1 MAKWHIQNELTEYV
15 KSCDRFK
22 ECLDQ
27 ERLYSEIKNATLHE
41 LCNKLVE
48 ESKSGNKRSNDVNSI
63 LLWVLEITDEF
74 PSGSQKIKSPGAM
87 MDIDLDFSKAKR
99 PEVYKYLEEKY
110 GNAKVAHV
118 ATFGRMA
125 AKAAIKNAA
134 RALGLSIASGEKVS
148 KYIPNLPDVTIQ
160 DTIDSNKEFQDL
172 ILKDKE
178 AKQIIDIARRLE
190 GLPNNIGVHASAAII
205 SDIDITDEIPFM
217 LATRKDGGE
226 VITQFEYKDSESCF
240 FVKFDVLGLE
250 NLDIISETLRLI
262 KENKGIDIDA
272 NSIDVNDNGIYSL
285 LNDGYV
291 TNIFQFDGSVAS
303 FLPSIKPSNI
313 NEVSAITSLCRPGP
327 LSLGLHERYAEA
339 KFKDMKFN
347 YGIEDQKLLDKVWE
361 ICYTSYGLMV
371 FQEQLI
377 QCFKLIAGFDDAESE
392 KARKAT
398 GKKDA
403 KLLASLEEDFVK
415 GGLENGYSEKG
426 LRQLF
431 SQFAGFS
438 AYSFNAGHAT
448 AYSIITCQTAWLSY
462 HYPLEFFVASLTT
475 CSDDTDKVRHFI
487 KAIKERGLKILPP
500 DINRSEADF
509 TIKDEAIVFGLSAIK
524 GVGAAVTKKIM
535 SRKPKSGYKTLGHF
549 IKRNVDILNSK
560 ILESYTKAGCFNS
573 FGYNKESILQNIP
586 YILELI
592 GIVKGLDKYNIF
604 DTIDLGDYIE
614 KCIITRVNKEDS
626 FQYEIESLGLYIT
639 KHPMDDY
646 DLNTDYVC
654 DISKLAA
661 FEDQDPF
668 VSIGCL
674 SGIEIRKTK
683 AKLNM
688 CSFNLTTGE
697 DSVKCIMFP
706 KVYSQFL
713 NSDFIQEGAVVYING
728 KIKVEDSGK
737 IIIVNDISNK
747 VDKYLIKKKK
757 QENIFKRL
765 SELKE
770 EDFIQHLLNL
780 QLGKIKVI
788 LEK

>member
-1 MAKWHIQNELTEYV
+1 MIKWHIQNELTEYV
-15 KSCDRFK
+15 KQCSRFK
-22 ECLDQ
+22 ECVDQ

-48 ESKSGNKRSNDVNSI
+48 ESKSGNKRSNNVNSL

-125 AKAAIKNAA
+125 AKAAIKNAT
-134 RALGLSIASGEKVS
+134 RALGLSIASGEKIS

-160 DTIDSNKEFQDL
+160 DSIDSNKEFQDL

-178 AKQIIDIARRLE
+178 AKQIIDIARKLE
-190 GLPNNIGVHASAAII
+190 GLPNSIGVHASAAII

-217 LATRKDGGE
+217 LTSRKDKGE

-240 FVKFDVLGLE
+240 FVKFDILGLE

-285 LNDGYV
+285 LNDGHV

-327 LSLGLHERYAEA
+327 LSLKLHERYAEA
-339 KFKDMKFN
+339 KFKNMKFD

-361 ICYTSYGLMV
+361 ICYASYGLMV

-403 KLLASLEEDFVK
+403 KLLASLEEDFIK
-415 GGLENGYSEKG
+415 GGLKNGYSERG
-426 LRQLF
+426 LKQLF

-462 HYPLEFFVASLTT
+462 YYPLEFFVASLTT

-509 TIKDEAIVFGLSAIK
+509 TIKDDAIVFGLSAVK
-524 GVGAAVTKKIM
+524 GVGASVTKKIM
-535 SRKPKSGYKTLGHF
+535 ARKPKSGYKSIGHF
-549 IKRNVDILNSK
+549 ISRNIDLVNSK
-560 ILESYTKAGCFNS
+560 VIESYTKAGCFS
-573 FGYNKESILQNIP
+573 YFGYNKETILQSIP
-586 YILELI
+586 AILD
-592 GIVKGLDKYNIF
+592 IVSIKKGLTVKYSIF
-604 DTIDLGDYIE
+604 DIIKLEDYIE
-614 KCIITRVNKEDS
+614 RCLISYSDKEDS
-626 FQYEIESLGLYIT
+626 FSYEIESLGLYIT
-639 KHPMDDY
+639 KHPMDEY
-646 DLNTDYVC
+646 IINTDLAC
-654 DISKLAA
+654 DMSKINAYSN
-661 FEDQDPF
+661 DDPF
-668 VSIGCL
+668 VTVGCL
-674 SGIEIRKTK
+674 SGIDIRKTK

-688 CSFNLTTGE
+688 CSFNLTTSE
-697 DSVKCIMFP
+697 YSVKCIMFP

-713 NSDFIQEGAVVYING
+713 NSEFIKEGAIVSVNG
-728 KIKVEDSGK
+728 RIKVEESDK
-737 IIIVNDISNK
+737 ILIVNNISNN
-747 VDKYLIKKKK
+747 VNKYLCRIEKKK
-757 QENIFKRL
+757 EI
-765 SELKE
+765 E
-770 EDFIQHLLNL
+770 FIIGKNKFI
-780 QLGKIKVI
+780 LGVKN
-788 LEK
+788 

>member
-1 MAKWHIQNELTEYV
+1 MIKWHIQNELTEYI
-15 KSCDRFK
+15 KTCDRFK

-27 ERLYSEIKNATLHE
+27 ERLYSEIKNATLQGIE
-41 LCNKLVE
+41 SKLLDE
-48 ESKSGNKRSNDVNSI
+48 TKSGNKRSNNVNSL

-74 PSGSQKIKSPGAM
+74 PDGPQKIASPGSY
-87 MDIDLDFSKAKR
+87 MDVDSDFEQGR
-99 PEVYKYLEEKY
+99 REEVISYIKSKY
-110 GNAKVAHV
+110 GNDRVTKIG
-118 ATFGRMA
+118 TFGTMA
-125 AKAAIKNAA
+125 AKGAIKNAT
-134 RALGLSIASGEKVS
+134 RALGYTIELGNKVS
-148 KYIPNLPDVTIQ
+148 KFIPETPGITIQ
-160 DTIDSNKEFQDL
+160 ESIDNNKEFQTL

-178 AKQIIDIARRLE
+178 VKNVIDIARKLE
-190 GLPNNIGVHASAAII
+190 GLPNSVGCHASGILIADKDMNDYFPSMSASRKDSDCII
-205 SDIDITDEIPFM
+205 S
-217 LATRKDGGE
+217 
-226 VITQFEYKDSESCF
+226 QFEYYDAEAN
-240 FVKFDVLGLE
+240 FVLKFDILGLQT
-250 NLDIISETLRLI
+250 LDIIHETVRLI
-262 KENKGIDIDA
+262 KKNRNIDVDIY
-272 NSIDVNDNGIYSL
+272 NIDVNDPNIYRL
-285 LNDGYV
+285 LDNGYV
-291 TNIFQFDGSVAS
+291 TAIFQFDGSAAT
-303 FLPSIKPSNI
+303 FLPSIKPYNI
-313 NEVSAITSLCRPGP
+313 FEISDMTSIIRPGP
-327 LSLGLHERYAEA
+327 KDIGMIDYYVDA
-339 KFKDMKFN
+339 KFNDKKFDYN
-347 YGIEDQKLLDKVWE
+347 LVDQGLLDKVWDVCSE
-361 ICYTSYGLMV
+361 SYGLLIY
-371 FQEQLI
+371 QEQAI
-377 QCFKLIAGFDDAESE
+377 KCFTEIGGFNEIEGDL
-392 KARKAT
+392 ARRAM
-398 GKKDA
+398 GKKKPEEMA
-403 KLLASLEEDFVK
+403 ALKSKFIEGGYKKGYSKEGLEELFNQI
-415 GGLENGYSEKG
+415 E
-426 LRQLF
+426 LF
-431 SQFAGFS
+431 SGYGFNKS
-438 AYSFNAGHAT
+438 HAVSYSYNTCFCAY
-448 AYSIITCQTAWLSY
+448 LSY
-462 HYPLEFFVASLTT
+462 YYPLEFHTALLTT

-487 KAIKERGLKILPP
+487 KAIKERGLKILSP

-509 TIKDEAIVFGLSAIK
+509 TIKDETIVFGLSAIK

-654 DISKLAA
+654 DISKLDA

-713 NSDFIQEGAVVYING
+713 NSDFIQEGAVVYIDG
-728 KIKVEDSGK
+728 KIKVEESGK

-780 QLGKIKVI
+780 QLSKIKVI